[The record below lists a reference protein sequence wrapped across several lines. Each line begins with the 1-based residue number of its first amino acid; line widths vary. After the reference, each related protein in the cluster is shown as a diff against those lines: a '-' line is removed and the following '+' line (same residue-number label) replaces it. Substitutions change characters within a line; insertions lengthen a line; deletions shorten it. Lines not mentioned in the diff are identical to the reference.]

1 MKLQALKLWDVNA
14 TVIPIVAGALRTII
28 EELEKYLKT
37 IRISIV
43 ISCFKKSALL

>member
-1 MKLQALKLWDVNA
+1 MWDVNA
-14 TVIPIVAGALRTII
+14 TAIPIVAGALGTVI